1 MSENFNEK
9 PSLLERLK
17 NSKVDRSVIIS
28 SALLLVAVITI
39 TTVAIIGNRAKQDD
53 TTPLPDTGKKPIT
66 DVVPEDNTKPSDETP
81 KEETPT
87 SKPDESKPVEDK
99 LPTFSLP
106 VSGAVLKKHDPTL
119 QVFSN
124 TMNDYRVHLGVDIVT
139 EAAAPVYAA
148 ADGKVEKIWEDTMM
162 GYCIAIKHGGASY
175 TIYKNLAKELPDGIA
190 EGVTVRAG
198 QLIASVGE
206 SAMIEVADEPHLH
219 FEMTVSDLSV
229 DPLKYFDEQAL
240 SSLGIDA
247 SYGE

>member
-87 SKPDESKPVEDK
+87 AKPDESKPVEDK

-106 VSGAVLKKHDPTL
+106 VSGVVLKKHDPTL

-124 TMNDYRVHLGVDIVT
+124 TMNDYRVHLGVDIIT

>member
-9 PSLLERLK
+9 PSLWERLK
-17 NSKVDRSVIIS
+17 NSKVDRSAIIS
-28 SALLLVAVITI
+28 TALLLVAVIVI
-39 TTVAIIGNRAKQDD
+39 TAVAIIGNRAKQND

-66 DVVPEDNTKPSDETP
+66 DVVPDENTKPSDETP

-87 SKPDESKPVEDK
+87 VKPDESKPVEDK

-106 VSGAVLKKHDPTL
+106 VSGVILKKHDPTL

-139 EAAAPVYAA
+139 EAASPVYAA
-148 ADGKVEKIWEDTMM
+148 ADGKVEKIWEDTLM

-190 EGVTVRAG
+190 EGVAVRAG

>member
-1 MSENFNEK
+1 MTSEFIFIYPK
-9 PSLLERLK
+9 RRLDAAGARRVFFARRGRIPAPSEARVETYSETLNLLR
-17 NSKVDRSVIIS
+17 
-28 SALLLVAVITI
+28 ITPA
-39 TTVAIIGNRAKQDD
+39 T
-53 TTPLPDTGKKPIT
+53 
-66 DVVPEDNTKPSDETP
+66 
-81 KEETPT
+81 
-87 SKPDESKPVEDK
+87 
-99 LPTFSLP
+99 
-106 VSGAVLKKHDPTL
+106 SGAGT
-119 QVFSN
+119 
-124 TMNDYRVHLGVDIVT
+124 
-139 EAAAPVYAA
+139 VYAPCVS
-148 ADGKVEKIWEDTMM
+148 KRKIEKIWEDTLM

-190 EGVTVRAG
+190 EGVSVRAG